1 MRGWAFQG
9 LALAPWALAG
19 RVATVVVP
27 IYTAR
32 LSIMGT
38 SLLRIDTEGTSKAR
52 LTTTGTTLERES
64 IE

>member
-9 LALAPWALAG
+9 RASAGWAIAG
-19 RVATVVVP
+19 GVGGVP

-38 SLLRIDTEGTSKAR
+38 SLLRIDTEGTTKAR

-64 IE
+64 IK